1 MATLLKIA
9 KGNGFYKQCVFE
21 IFQDATKGHRK
32 AIVLAWH
39 LGTHGL
45 KIDP

>member
-1 MATLLKIA
+1 MAMLFKIA
-9 KGNGFYKQCVFE
+9 KDNGFYKQCVLE

-32 AIVLAWH
+32 AIVLTWY
-39 LGTHGL
+39 LGAHGH